1 MLLAGVG
8 TIIKV
13 NHLVKDF
20 KVPKK
25 QLNPGLGQKVL
36 SVFYREW
43 ETKRALKQVSF
54 EVKQGEFVGY
64 VGPNGAGKSTTIKI
78 LTGVLTPT
86 EGEVQVAGFVP
97 YKQRY
102 EYTYHIGVV
111 FGNRSLLEFDIPVI
125 DSFRLYR
132 DIYELN
138 PKAFQERLEFFSEIL
153 KIDQFLHIPVRKLSL
168 GERMRCEIAA
178 SLLHKPQVVFL
189 DEPTIG
195 LDVLAKEE
203 VRNFL
208 TRINQEDKTTIMLT
222 THDMSDIEA
231 LCDRIFIIDEG
242 SIIYDGSLTEMKRK
256 YVQWKRIEFEYHG
269 VKNPLLLKEVLKK
282 TRVLEQTQNFVS
294 LEVNL
299 LEQDVPEIIG
309 GLLNSL
315 DISDLNVQEPR
326 LESVIKEIYRRGINA
341 AVDPLEIPSPN
352 LS

>member
-1 MLLAGVG
+1 MGVKMD

-13 NHLVKDF
+13 HQLVKDF

-25 QLNPGLGQKVL
+25 DINPSLAKKL
-36 SVFYREW
+36 WSIFYREW
-43 ETKRALKQVSF
+43 ETKRVLKHISF
-54 EVKQGEFVGY
+54 EVKKGEFIGY

-138 PKAFQERLEFFSEIL
+138 PKTFQERLDLFSEIL

-178 SLLHKPQVVFL
+178 SLLHKPEVVFL

-203 VRNFL
+203 IRNFL
-208 TRINQEDKTTIMLT
+208 TRINREDKTTIMLT
-222 THDMSDIEA
+222 THDMNDIEA
-231 LCDRIFIIDEG
+231 LCERILIIDEG
-242 SIIYDGSLTEMKRK
+242 RIIYDGPLTEIKRK
-256 YVQWKRIEFEYHG
+256 YVQWKRIEFEYHEI
-269 VKNPLLLKEVLKK
+269 KNPVLLKEILKK
-282 TRVLEQTQNFVS
+282 TRVLEQRQKFVS
-294 LEVNL
+294 LEVNT
-299 LEQDVPEIIG
+299 LEQDVPDIIG

-315 DISDLNVQEPR
+315 DITDLNVQEPR
-326 LESVIKEIYRRGINA
+326 LESVIKEIYRRGMN
-341 AVDPLEIPSPN
+341 ETGQG
-352 LS
+352 

>member
-1 MLLAGVG
+1 MS

-13 NHLVKDF
+13 NQLVKDF
-20 KVPKK
+20 QVPKK
-25 QLNPGLGQKVL
+25 ELKPGLAKKLLGI
-36 SVFYREW
+36 FYREW
-43 ETKRALKQVSF
+43 ETKRVLKQVSF
-54 EVKQGEFVGY
+54 EVQEGEFIGY

-86 EGEVQVAGFVP
+86 EGNVQVAGFVP

-132 DIYELN
+132 DIYELDR
-138 PKAFQERLEFFSEIL
+138 KTFQTRLDLFAEIL

-178 SLLHKPQVVFL
+178 SLLHKPKVVFL

-203 VRNFL
+203 IRNFL

-222 THDMSDIEA
+222 THDMNDIEA
-231 LCDRIFIIDEG
+231 LCERILIIDEG
-242 SIIYDGSLTEMKRK
+242 SIIYDGSLSEIKRK
-256 YVQWKRIEFEYHG
+256 YIQWKRIEFEYHEI
-269 VKNPLLLKEVLKK
+269 KNPVLLKEVLNK
-282 TRVLEQTQNFVS
+282 TRVLEQTQKFVS

-299 LEQDVPEIIG
+299 LEQDIQEIVS

-315 DISDLNVQEPR
+315 DIADLNVQGPR
-326 LESVIKEIYRRGINA
+326 LESVIKEIYRRGVV
-341 AVDPLEIPSPN
+341 AVAGSVEIS
-352 LS
+352 S